1 MAAGFIHDK
10 LDMKVYLLYL
20 LSRMD
25 GPVDFSALTE
35 LALAERGTEYFL
47 FAQALAE
54 LKDSGHVTEEE
65 DCYAVTDKG
74 RYISADSE
82 GSLPQVLRRRCDR
95 RLGELNAVLRRRAQ
109 VRAQILPK
117 EDGGFTLRLS
127 LDDDGGNLFSLE
139 LLVPSEAEGQA
150 MAERFQ
156 KSPERCYHSVLAV
169 LQGREKGDTPQ

>member
-20 LSRMD
+20 LSRLNS
-25 GPVDFSALTE
+25 PVDFSALTE
-35 LALAERGTEYFL
+35 LVLAERGTEYFL

-54 LKDSGHVTEEE
+54 LKESGHITEE
-65 DCYAVTDKG
+65 DSCYAVTDKG

-95 RLGELNAVLRRRAQ
+95 RLTELNAVLRRRAQ
-109 VRAQILPK
+109 VRAQVLPR
-117 EDGGFTLRLS
+117 EDGGFTLRLT
-127 LDDDGGNLFSLE
+127 LDDNGGNLLTLE

-156 KSPERCYHSVLAV
+156 KSPETIYHSVLAA
-169 LQGREKGDTPQ
+169 LQAQEKGDTPQ

>member
-20 LSRMD
+20 LSRLD
-25 GPVDFSALTE
+25 GPVEFPALTE

-54 LKDSGHVTEEE
+54 LKQSGHVTEE
-65 DCYAVTDKG
+65 DGCYTVTDKG

-82 GSLPQVLRRRCDR
+82 GSLPQVLRRRCDK
-95 RLGELNAVLRRRAQ
+95 RLADLNAVLRRRAQ
-109 VRAQILPK
+109 VRAQVLPR

-127 LDDDGGNLFSLE
+127 LDDNGGNLFTLE
-139 LLVPSEAEGQA
+139 LLVPTEAEGQA

-156 KSPERCYHSVLAV
+156 ASPETIYHSVLAA